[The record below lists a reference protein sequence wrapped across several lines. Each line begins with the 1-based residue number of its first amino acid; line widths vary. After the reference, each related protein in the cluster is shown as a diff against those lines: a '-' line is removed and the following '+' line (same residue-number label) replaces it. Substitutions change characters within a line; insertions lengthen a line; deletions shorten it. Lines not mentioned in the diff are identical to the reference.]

1 MSAQLMKVPT
11 TPAPPLVN
19 TLTQQFVNV
28 VMQPAVEA
36 LAESTVKRVRK
47 AVERHVAAGRLD
59 TARALV
65 SDEIMAACLSREI
78 GRHLSDDCDVCPDGW
93 RNCLDLARMEAREA
107 RLFDQIERAGGGI

>member
-1 MSAQLMKVPT
+1 MSATASIVPQ
-11 TPAPPLVN
+11 PAPTLVN

-47 AVERHVAAGRLD
+47 AIERHVNAGRLD

-78 GRHLSDDCDVCPDGW
+78 GRHIFDCPICADEDGLRCYVLSD
-93 RNCLDLARMEAREA
+93 MERREENVL
-107 RLFDQIERAGGGI
+107 RLISQEGGF

>member
-1 MSAQLMKVPT
+1 MSATASIVPQ
-11 TPAPPLVN
+11 PAPTLVN
-19 TLTQQFVNV
+19 TLAQQFVNV

-36 LAESTVKRVRK
+36 LSATQCRRIRA

-78 GRHLSDDCDVCPDGW
+78 GRHLFDCPMCSDDELRCYV
-93 RNCLDLARMEAREA
+93 LADMERREENVL
-107 RLFDQIERAGGGI
+107 RLISQEGGF